1 MVLFSSFNMLL
12 FVLILLNL
20 AYNLIMIRKNK
31 NINASSDVGK
41 TEFGTLVR
49 FVFIT
54 FALGLK
60 KINFAELN
68 LKNS

>member
-1 MVLFSSFNMLL
+1 MLL
-12 FVLILLNL
+12 FVLNMLNL
-20 AYNLIMIRKNK
+20 AYNLLMIRKNI
-31 NINASSDVGK
+31 NINASSNVGK
-41 TEFGTLVR
+41 TEFGPLVL

>member
-1 MVLFSSFNMLL
+1 
-12 FVLILLNL
+12 
-20 AYNLIMIRKNK
+20 MIRKNINK
-31 NINASSDVGK
+31 NVSSDFGK
-41 TEFGTLVR
+41 TDFGNLTNFL
-49 FVFIT
+49 FIT